1 VRILLQRVKK
11 AAVRVNGHL
20 EASTGPGLLALVGI
34 RESDSRAEADYLA
47 EKLVELRIFPD
58 ESGKMNLTARD
69 TGAELLLVSQFTLY
83 ADCSRGRRPSF
94 DAAARPEKAREL
106 YEYFVEKV
114 KEKGLETRTG
124 VFQAHMEVELVNDGP
139 VTLLIEK

>member
-1 VRILLQRVKK
+1 LQRVKR
-11 AAVRVNGHL
+11 AAVRINGEL
-20 EASTGPGLLALVGI
+20 EASTGPGILALVGI
-34 RESDSRAEADYLA
+34 RESDSRAEADHLA

-69 TGAELLLVSQFTLY
+69 IGAELLLVSQFTLY

>member
-1 VRILLQRVKK
+1 VRILLQRVKR
-11 AAVRVNGHL
+11 AAVRINGDL
-20 EASTGPGLLALVGI
+20 EASTGPGILALVGI
-34 RESDSRAEADYLA
+34 RESDSRAEADHLA

-58 ESGKMNLTARD
+58 QSGKMNLTARD

-114 KEKGLETRTG
+114 KEKGLVTRTG
-124 VFQAHMEVELVNDGP
+124 VFQAHMDVELVNDGP
-139 VTLLIEK
+139 VTLLLEK

>member
-1 VRILLQRVKK
+1 MQRVKR
-11 AAVRVNGHL
+11 AAVRINGDL
-20 EASTGPGLLALVGI
+20 AASTGPGILALVGI

-106 YEYFVEKV
+106 YEYLVEKV
-114 KEKGLETRTG
+114 KEKGLVTRTG
-124 VFQAHMEVELVNDGP
+124 IFQAHMDVELVNDGP
-139 VTLLIEK
+139 ITLLLEK

>member
-1 VRILLQRVKK
+1 VRI
-11 AAVRVNGHL
+11 NGDL
-20 EASTGPGLLALVGI
+20 AASTGPGILALVGI

-106 YEYFVEKV
+106 YEYLVEKV
-114 KEKGLETRTG
+114 KEKGLVTRTG
-124 VFQAHMEVELVNDGP
+124 IFQAHMDVELVNDGP
-139 VTLLIEK
+139 ITLLLEK

>member
-114 KEKGLETRTG
+114 KEKGLVTRTG
-124 VFQAHMEVELVNDGP
+124 VFQAHMDIELVNDGP

>member
-1 VRILLQRVKK
+1 MQRVKR

-20 EASTGPGLLALVGI
+20 EASTGPGILALVGI

-114 KEKGLETRTG
+114 KGKGPDNQDRRFSGSYGGRAGERRSG
-124 VFQAHMEVELVNDGP
+124 N
-139 VTLLIEK
+139 LLIEK

>member
-1 VRILLQRVKK
+1 MRI
-11 AAVRVNGHL
+11 NGDL
-20 EASTGPGLLALVGI
+20 AASTGPGILALVGI

-106 YEYFVEKV
+106 YEYLVEKV
-114 KEKGLETRTG
+114 KEKGLVTRTG
-124 VFQAHMEVELVNDGP
+124 IFQAHMDVELVNDGP
-139 VTLLIEK
+139 ITLLLEK